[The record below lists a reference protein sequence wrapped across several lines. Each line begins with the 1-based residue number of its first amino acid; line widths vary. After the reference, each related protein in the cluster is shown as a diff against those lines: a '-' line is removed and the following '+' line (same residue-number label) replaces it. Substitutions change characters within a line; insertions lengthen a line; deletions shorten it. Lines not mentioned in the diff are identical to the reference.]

1 MKKLFTT
8 IICSLFVSVILVSC
22 GPTTNDAITYND
34 ALVNQQEKVIQ
45 NESALIEAISKNTP
59 DKLDS
64 SCNDLLNQIKESAD
78 VVQKMEA
85 FDGKTDMKD
94 AALKVFEAYKDAAE
108 NDYIELINLAKT
120 PDTLYTQE
128 TDNKVIDLSKKID
141 DKLLKAIDAFRAK
154 QKEFAEKYKFELTA
168 TDKEK

>member
-8 IICSLFVSVILVSC
+8 IIGSLFVSAILVSC
-22 GPTTNDAITYND
+22 GPTTNDAIKYND
-34 ALVNQQEKVIQ
+34 ALVDQQKKVLQ
-45 NESALIEAISKNTP
+45 KESVLIEGISKNMP

-64 SCNDLLNQIKESAD
+64 SYNDLLSQIKESID
-78 VVQKMEA
+78 VVQKMDA
-85 FDGKTDMKD
+85 FDGKTEMKD

-108 NDYIELINLAKT
+108 NDYAKMIKLAKT

-141 DKLLKAIDAFRAK
+141 DKLNKAVDAFIEK
-154 QKEFAEKYKFELTA
+154 QNEFAKKYKFELTA
-168 TDKEK
+168 TEKEK